1 MHQGRGRS
9 KDSSNSTEATN
20 TGSNSSEF
28 LGTGRM
34 AQPLRLGVFDIDGTL
49 RTARDPWIH
58 LHEHL
63 GFATEAHEH
72 KELFFADKISY
83 QEWVDRDAALWKGFS
98 KDQILAALQ
107 HNPLKAGATELLG
120 WFRSR
125 NIPLVGIS
133 TGLDVFNQVIAREF
147 GFKYMHSNELLFDDH
162 GVCTGEAVIHVRE
175 DCKGPVLL
183 KVLKDM
189 RIDPSAVV
197 VFGDG
202 SADIAMFQ
210 IAGLS
215 IAVSP
220 SKDAIRNAASHCL
233 DNGPLTQALPLLKSA
248 FLVDDTQGS

>member
-1 MHQGRGRS
+1 
-9 KDSSNSTEATN
+9 
-20 TGSNSSEF
+20 
-28 LGTGRM
+28 M

-63 GFATEAHEH
+63 GFGAEAHAH
-72 KELFFADKISY
+72 KDLFFSGKISY
-83 QEWVDRDAALWKGFS
+83 QEWVDRDAALWRGFS
-98 KDQILAALQ
+98 KDQILAALE
-107 HNPLKAGATELLG
+107 HNPLKPGATELLA

-125 NIPLVGIS
+125 EIPLVGIS
-133 TGLDVFNQVIAREF
+133 TGLDVFNQVVAREF
-147 GFKYMHSNELLFDDH
+147 GFKYMHSNELIFDDR

-175 DCKGPVLL
+175 DGKGQVLL
-183 KVLKDM
+183 KVLEDM
-189 RIDPSAVV
+189 RIDPKTIVA
-197 VFGDG
+197 FGDG

-233 DNGPLTQALPLLKSA
+233 DSEPLTHALPLLECA
-248 FLVDDTQGS
+248 FIVTG